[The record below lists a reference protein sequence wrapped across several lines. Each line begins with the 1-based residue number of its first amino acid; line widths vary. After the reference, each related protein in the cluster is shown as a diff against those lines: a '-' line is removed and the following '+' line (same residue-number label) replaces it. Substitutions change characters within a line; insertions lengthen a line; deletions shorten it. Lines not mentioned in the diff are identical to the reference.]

1 MAALS
6 HARTSFLVLKI
17 SLLLFLVLSIE
28 QHTDQW
34 KNHCA
39 NSKQVRNNLLK
50 KKKISVDLDI
60 REHLEIGT
68 CLNGFE
74 STRRKF
80 RCRGRSYTLA
90 TTPHST
96 DQRIRFNPVMLK
108 MCGDEKSN
116 PGPINN
122 PCRDCGKN
130 VRNIKMQFCVLYENA
145 GLFDMKCLQMSS
157 SVISDSI

>member
-50 KKKISVDLDI
+50 KKKS
-60 REHLEIGT
+60 
-68 CLNGFE
+68 
-74 STRRKF
+74 
-80 RCRGRSYTLA
+80 A
-90 TTPHST
+90 
-96 DQRIRFNPVMLK
+96 
-108 MCGDEKSN
+108 
-116 PGPINN
+116 
-122 PCRDCGKN
+122 
-130 VRNIKMQFCVLYENA
+130 
-145 GLFDMKCLQMSS
+145 
-157 SVISDSI
+157 